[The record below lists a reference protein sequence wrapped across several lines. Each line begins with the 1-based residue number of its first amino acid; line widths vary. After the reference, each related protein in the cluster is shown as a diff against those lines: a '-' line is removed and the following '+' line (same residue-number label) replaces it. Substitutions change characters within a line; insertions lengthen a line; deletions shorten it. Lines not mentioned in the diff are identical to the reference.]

1 MDPIVIGFIAILC
14 LFIFLALGLPIA
26 FAMTGVGFGGLVLLM
41 GLNGAL
47 NSLKVLPFSNILSYV
62 LTVIP
67 MFILMGQFAFH
78 SGISHEILDVGR
90 KWLSRLPGGLACAT
104 VAGSAMFAACTG
116 SSLATCATMGKIVIP
131 DMEGAGYHKRLAA
144 GCVAGSGTLGILIP
158 PSIAAI
164 IYAAASDE
172 SVAAMLIAGII
183 PGFLSAVLYIALI
196 VVWSKLSPSLA
207 PPTQGFSW
215 KERIISLKG
224 VWGVLVIFFIV
235 IGSIYLGWA
244 TPTEAGAIGAF
255 GTFIIALLRRRCTLK
270 DLWNACCETV
280 RTTAMIFAIFI
291 GTTLF
296 GYFISMTGIPMRIA
310 EFATSLP
317 LPPILIVIA
326 IICIYVPLGLFLD
339 TVSMILLTIP
349 IVYPV
354 ISQLGFDGIW
364 FGVIVIL
371 MCELALITPPV
382 AFNIYVV
389 KGVADHISLE
399 DITKGIIPFYAVIV
413 LIIAILIAFPQ
424 ITLFLPNLMQS

>member
-1 MDPIVIGFIAILC
+1 
-14 LFIFLALGLPIA
+14 
-26 FAMTGVGFGGLVLLM
+26 
-41 GLNGAL
+41 
-47 NSLKVLPFSNILSYV
+47 
-62 LTVIP
+62 
-67 MFILMGQFAFH
+67 
-78 SGISHEILDVGR
+78 
-90 KWLSRLPGGLACAT
+90 
-104 VAGSAMFAACTG
+104 
-116 SSLATCATMGKIVIP
+116 
-131 DMEGAGYHKRLAA
+131 
-144 GCVAGSGTLGILIP
+144 
-158 PSIAAI
+158 
-164 IYAAASDE
+164 
-172 SVAAMLIAGII
+172 
-183 PGFLSAVLYIALI
+183 
-196 VVWSKLSPSLA
+196 
-207 PPTQGFSW
+207 
-215 KERIISLKG
+215 
-224 VWGVLVIFFIV
+224 
-235 IGSIYLGWA
+235 
-244 TPTEAGAIGAF
+244 
-255 GTFIIALLRRRCTLK
+255 
-270 DLWNACCETV
+270 
-280 RTTAMIFAIFI
+280 MIFAIFI